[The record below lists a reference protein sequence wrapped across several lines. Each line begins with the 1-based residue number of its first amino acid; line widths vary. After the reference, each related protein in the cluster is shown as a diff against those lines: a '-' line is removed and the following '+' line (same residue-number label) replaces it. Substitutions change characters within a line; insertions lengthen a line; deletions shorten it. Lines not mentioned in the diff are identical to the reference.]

1 LYSST
6 APGNGTTSEW
16 KEHIWKLLNF
26 FPVLSEDENGEM
38 IELNAE
44 QVLSVPRK
52 IRSQEVMKRGFMS
65 NFLFQNISNIFG
77 APKEVMDIINQFPV
91 ANEPK
96 KNEEPLPDNPGEGL
110 DLDEYGEI
118 APKESL
124 IIGTAADIFGEKK
137 YGTSVNEI
145 VSSTLGNPGEQDA
158 EETHQQLDQIKKAI
172 HEQVVQPLIETA
184 QQHFGDDMHK
194 SDRKSLNSTITNKVD
209 AEVERKFTDFNVQQ
223 SNREA
228 ERKEELNKSDTAEN
242 RIPTPYLISACAS
255 IIRCGLQN
263 RFTAAVLR

>member
-1 LYSST
+1 MFDFDSARTLDIYEQFANGLYSST
-6 APGNGTTSEW
+6 ASGNGTTSER
-16 KEHIWKLLNF
+16 KEHIRKLLNF
-26 FPVLSEDENGEM
+26 FPVLGEDENGEM

-96 KNEEPLPDNPGEGL
+96 KNEEPLLDNPGEGL

-124 IIGTAADIFGEKK
+124 IIGTAADIFGEKSTEPVLMK
-137 YGTSVNEI
+137 LSVLLLETLANRMQKKRI
-145 VSSTLGNPGEQDA
+145 SSS
-158 EETHQQLDQIKKAI
+158 IRSKK
-172 HEQVVQPLIETA
+172 L
-184 QQHFGDDMHK
+184 FM
-194 SDRKSLNSTITNKVD
+194 
-209 AEVERKFTDFNVQQ
+209 
-223 SNREA
+223 NRLSS
-228 ERKEELNKSDTAEN
+228 R
-242 RIPTPYLISACAS
+242 
-255 IIRCGLQN
+255 
-263 RFTAAVLR
+263 

>member
-1 LYSST
+1 MFDFDSARTLDIYEQFANGLYSST
-6 APGNGTTSEW
+6 ASGNGTTSER
-16 KEHIWKLLNF
+16 KEHIRKLLNF
-26 FPVLSEDENGEM
+26 FPVLGEDENGEM

-124 IIGTAADIFGEKK
+124 IIGTAADIFGEKSTEPVLMK
-137 YGTSVNEI
+137 LSVLLLETLANRMQKKRI
-145 VSSTLGNPGEQDA
+145 SSS
-158 EETHQQLDQIKKAI
+158 IRSKK
-172 HEQVVQPLIETA
+172 L
-184 QQHFGDDMHK
+184 FM
-194 SDRKSLNSTITNKVD
+194 
-209 AEVERKFTDFNVQQ
+209 
-223 SNREA
+223 NRLSS
-228 ERKEELNKSDTAEN
+228 R
-242 RIPTPYLISACAS
+242 
-255 IIRCGLQN
+255 
-263 RFTAAVLR
+263 

>member
-1 LYSST
+1 MFDFDSARTLDIYEQFANGLYSST
-6 APGNGTTSEW
+6 ASGNGTTSER
-16 KEHIWKLLNF
+16 KEHIRKLLNF

-52 IRSQEVMKRGFMS
+52 IRSQEVVKRGFMS

-110 DLDEYGEI
+110 DLDEYEEI

-124 IIGTAADIFGEKK
+124 IIGTAADIFGEKSTEPVLMK
-137 YGTSVNEI
+137 LSVLLLETLANRMQKKRI
-145 VSSTLGNPGEQDA
+145 SSS
-158 EETHQQLDQIKKAI
+158 IR
-172 HEQVVQPLIETA
+172 
-184 QQHFGDDMHK
+184 
-194 SDRKSLNSTITNKVD
+194 SRKLSM
-209 AEVERKFTDFNVQQ
+209 
-223 SNREA
+223 NRLSS
-228 ERKEELNKSDTAEN
+228 R
-242 RIPTPYLISACAS
+242 
-255 IIRCGLQN
+255 
-263 RFTAAVLR
+263 

>member
-1 LYSST
+1 MFDFDSARTLDIYEQFANGLYSST

-26 FPVLSEDENGEM
+26 FPVLGEDENGEM

-52 IRSQEVMKRGFMS
+52 IRSQEVVKRGFMS

-124 IIGTAADIFGEKK
+124 IIGTAADIFGEKSTEPVLMK
-137 YGTSVNEI
+137 LSVLLLETLANRMQKKRI
-145 VSSTLGNPGEQDA
+145 SSS
-158 EETHQQLDQIKKAI
+158 IRSKK
-172 HEQVVQPLIETA
+172 L
-184 QQHFGDDMHK
+184 FM
-194 SDRKSLNSTITNKVD
+194 
-209 AEVERKFTDFNVQQ
+209 
-223 SNREA
+223 NRLSS
-228 ERKEELNKSDTAEN
+228 R
-242 RIPTPYLISACAS
+242 
-255 IIRCGLQN
+255 
-263 RFTAAVLR
+263 